1 MLPTGTYVQ
10 RFSMSVLVVSLL
22 SSLTIWG
29 QDPTAPKPGS
39 VHPASEQLRIPN
51 RLPAPLFQGEQ
62 GTQKT
67 EIHYDPATGLVTLKL
82 LVQDPNGYF
91 IPNIRRDNFVVYEDG
106 VRQNNATVEIE
117 HAAVSVALLIE
128 HGGRFPGLNRALTL
142 EISGAAHQ
150 LMDTLGPKD
159 RIAVWAYGN
168 TPKQLADFSS
178 SKETLEYLITTLKP
192 PDVSETNLYDALVLT
207 LNHMRATRG
216 RKAIVLISSG
226 VDTFSKAT
234 YEDAVTAARNSDTP
248 MYGIDLGRVVR
259 EAAQLRGTAAVLAG
273 IDWKDA
279 EKKLLA
285 IAKASG
291 GRLYSPESTID
302 LSAIY
307 DDMMENLKVRYVI
320 TYKSSSA
327 KPPNATR
334 AVRVELVDPKTNQPL
349 RIVDANGRPVSAK
362 VIVQDTY
369 TPAAAQ
375 RSSIQ

>member
-1 MLPTGTYVQ
+1 MLTTRVHVQ
-10 RFSMSVLVVSLL
+10 RFSMSVLLVSLL

-29 QDPTAPKPGS
+29 QDPEAPKPEA
-39 VHPASEQLRIPN
+39 VHSASEQLHIPN
-51 RLPAPLFQGEQ
+51 RLPTPLFQGEQ
-62 GTQKT
+62 GRQKT

-106 VRQNNATVEIE
+106 VRQKNATVEIE
-117 HAAVSVALLIE
+117 HAAVSLALLIE

-150 LMDTLGPKD
+150 LMDALGRED

-168 TPKQLADFSS
+168 TPKQLTDFSS
-178 SKETLEYLITTLKP
+178 SRETLEDLITSLKP

-207 LNHMRATRG
+207 LNHMRATGG

-226 VDTFSKAT
+226 VDTFSNAT

-248 MYGIDLGRVVR
+248 IYGINLGPVVR
-259 EAAQLRGTAAVLAG
+259 EAAQLRGTAAALAG

-279 EKKLLA
+279 ENKLLA

-307 DDMMENLKVRYVI
+307 DDMIENLKVRYVI

-327 KPPNATR
+327 KPPIATR
-334 AVRVELVDPKTNQPL
+334 AVRVELVDPKTDQPL
-349 RIVDANGRPVSAK
+349 RIVDANGTPVSAR

-369 TPAAAQ
+369 TPGAAQ
-375 RSSIQ
+375 R